1 MSLASVKCSRLEYP
15 PVSLL
20 RPCWLLACLLLMP
33 CVCAAQSTP
42 AQGSAGGANVS
53 AAVTL
58 PSGLRVLCRRE
69 SGAPLVAIN
78 IFVRTDDTLAR
89 NPALGS
95 LLARTLLLS
104 TTNVSTDSL
113 ATQIS
118 DLGGSVNAT
127 WQTDALQISALVVR
141 DRFRDAS
148 FLLADVLRNADFDP
162 QGAGVDD
169 ARQQLLS
176 DQDTAS
182 ASPFAAGY
190 AAVRKTLYAGSPYA
204 LPALGTEADAER
216 LTRADLLRAYS
227 RAFVP
232 SHITVAVVGDIDP
245 SYALRKISD
254 DLSDFPPR
262 PGSPSRT
269 GTPPFTTPTPL
280 TATPAP
286 VRLSLPDLSEVCV
299 IAGFQTPGSDSAD
312 YPALLVA
319 NALLGGLKTSRLFT
333 ALREKMGLG
342 YEVGSGLSVQ
352 AGSGDLIAFALAAPL
367 HTDPATKKSAP
378 SIPLL
383 KTQIL
388 RQCDALKT
396 TPPTA
401 AQVQRAQRY
410 LLGSDKIRRERLED
424 RAALLGLETLQH
436 GDAAAWEAAWT
447 RRLQAVTPADVQRVA
462 SEYFVHPAIV
472 VVAADTKGP

>member
-1 MSLASVKCSRLEYP
+1 VTLSRCCL
-15 PVSLL
+15 
-20 RPCWLLACLLLMP
+20 LLACLLLTP
-33 CVCAAQSTP
+33 RLCAAQSP
-42 AQGSAGGANVS
+42 APPGSASGANVS
-53 AAVTL
+53 TAATL
-58 PSGLRVLCRRE
+58 PNGLRVLCRRE

-78 IFVRTDDTLAR
+78 IFVRTDDALAH

-113 ATQIS
+113 ATQIG
-118 DLGGSVNAT
+118 DLGGSITAT
-127 WQTDALQISALVVR
+127 WQTDYLQISALVVR
-141 DRFRDAS
+141 DRFRDTS
-148 FLLADVLRNADFDP
+148 FLLADILRNADFDP
-162 QGAGVDD
+162 QGTGIDD

-176 DQDTAS
+176 DQDTAN
-182 ASPFAAGY
+182 ASPFATGY

-227 RAFVP
+227 RVFVP

-245 SYALRKISD
+245 SYALHKISD

-262 PGSPSRT
+262 PGSPARADIV
-269 GTPPFTTPTPL
+269 PFALPTPL
-280 TATPAP
+280 TTTPP
-286 VRLSLPDLSEVCV
+286 TVRLGLPDLSEVCV
-299 IAGFQTPGSDSAD
+299 IAGFQTPGADSAD

-367 HTDPATKKSAP
+367 HTDPATKRSAP

-424 RAALLGLETLQH
+424 RAALLGQETLQH

-447 RRLQAVTPADVQRVA
+447 RRLQAVTPTDVQRVA
-462 SEYFVHPAIV
+462 NAYFVHPAV
-472 VVAADTKGP
+472 VIVAADTNSP